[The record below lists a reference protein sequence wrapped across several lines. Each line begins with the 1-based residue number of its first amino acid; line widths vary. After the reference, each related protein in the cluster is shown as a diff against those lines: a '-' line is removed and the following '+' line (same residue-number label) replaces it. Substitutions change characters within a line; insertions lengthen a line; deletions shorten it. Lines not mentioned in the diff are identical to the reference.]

1 MSEEREVEKVG
12 GGNDEFE
19 AHKLTTTEKV
29 DDPTEIE
36 KVTIDR
42 SDSDSPSDDDFEGHK
57 LTTTET
63 VVEKVTDL

>member
-19 AHKLTTTEKV
+19 AHKLTTDKV
-29 DDPTEIE
+29 GDEPTEIE
-36 KVTIDR
+36 KVTSDR
-42 SDSDSPSDDDFEGHK
+42 SDSDGPSDDDFEGHK